1 MNGIHVMDGLK
12 KGVDYMTEQIK
23 RYAAQIA
30 DILAE
35 CEEIQHS
42 EESAY
47 TKEQAKVSA
56 YEQIKELAEVA
67 HDEI

>member
-1 MNGIHVMDGLK
+1 
-12 KGVDYMTEQIK
+12 MTEQIK

-30 DILAE
+30 DILAD

-56 YEQIKELAEVA
+56 YEKIKELAEVA

>member
-1 MNGIHVMDGLK
+1 
-12 KGVDYMTEQIK
+12 MTEQIK
-23 RYAAQIA
+23 RYAQQITE
-30 DILAE
+30 IIME

-42 EESAY
+42 EESSY

-56 YEQIKELAEVA
+56 YEQIKELVEVA

>member
-1 MNGIHVMDGLK
+1 MKN

-23 RYAAQIA
+23 RYAQQITE
-30 DILAE
+30 IIME

-47 TKEQAKVSA
+47 TKEKAKVSA
-56 YEQIKELAEVA
+56 YEQIKELVEVRA
-67 HDEI
+67 

>member
-1 MNGIHVMDGLK
+1 
-12 KGVDYMTEQIK
+12 MTEQIK
-23 RYAAQIA
+23 RYAQQITE
-30 DILAE
+30 IIME

-56 YEQIKELAEVA
+56 YEQIKELAEVT

>member
-1 MNGIHVMDGLK
+1 
-12 KGVDYMTEQIK
+12 MTEQIK
-23 RYAAQIA
+23 RYAQQITE
-30 DILAE
+30 IIME
-35 CEEIQHS
+35 CEEIQKS
-42 EESAY
+42 GESAY

>member
-1 MNGIHVMDGLK
+1 MEEN
-12 KGVDYMTEQIK
+12 IK

-30 DILAE
+30 EAIRD
-35 CEEIQHS
+35 CEEIQKS
-42 EESAY
+42 GESAY
-47 TKEQAKVSA
+47 TKDRAMVSA